1 MDWYHVSS
9 PPVSGNFVAMYPE
22 ATRLVL
28 ASLPTQVDT
37 ATPESRG
44 RLALQWKPRMH
55 GYRGYQGVQGTQIIY
70 VNLCNEGRK
79 MTLKLRV
86 NLGILGVDFYYI
98 SFHITFSNTL
108 GV

>member
-1 MDWYHVSS
+1 
-9 PPVSGNFVAMYPE
+9 MYPE
-22 ATRLVL
+22 ATRLVP

-37 ATPESRG
+37 GPLESRG
-44 RLALQWKPRMH
+44 HLALQWIPRRHGYRGCLALQWTPRRH
-55 GYRGYQGVQGTQIIY
+55 GYRGYQGVQGTQVIY

-86 NLGILGVDFYYI
+86 NLGILGVVFYYI
-98 SFHITFSNTL
+98 SFHITVSNTL

>member
-1 MDWYHVSS
+1 MH
-9 PPVSGNFVAMYPE
+9 PE
-22 ATRLVL
+22 ATRLVP
-28 ASLPTQVDT
+28 ASLPTQADT
-37 ATPESRG
+37 GPIESRGYLALQWKPRRHGYRG
-44 RLALQWKPRMH
+44 RLALQWIPRMR

-79 MTLKLRV
+79 MALKLRE
-86 NLGILGVDFYYI
+86 NLGILGVVFYYI

>member
-1 MDWYHVSS
+1 
-9 PPVSGNFVAMYPE
+9 MYPE
-22 ATRLVL
+22 ATRLVP

-37 ATPESRG
+37 GPLESRG
-44 RLALQWKPRMH
+44 LLALQWIPRRH
-55 GYRGYQGVQGTQIIY
+55 GYRGYQGVQGTQVIY

-86 NLGILGVDFYYI
+86 NLGILGVVFYYI
-98 SFHITFSNTL
+98 SFHITVSNTL